1 MNKLWVSALIA
12 LFFISNVTAQENE
25 IMEDSSWKATYRGF
39 ATKENDLIHT
49 KLVANFDYTKSQ
61 LNGEVWLDLH
71 AHFYATNS
79 LLLDA
84 KGMDIHEIAIVE
96 GGVKKKLNY
105 VYDSLQLKISLDKT
119 YTAQQ
124 NYTVYI
130 KYTAKPNEY
139 MAKGSQA
146 ITDAKGLYFINPLGT
161 DKSKPTQ
168 IWTQGETE
176 GTSVWIP
183 IIDKTNQK
191 CTQEFHL
198 TVPSKY
204 VSLSNGLLVKQIEN
218 NNGTRL
224 DIWKMDQPHSPYL
237 FFIGIGD
244 YAIIKDIYTSK
255 RKDQKNEK
263 RKIEVSYYIEKEYEK
278 EARKIY
284 GKTPSMIA
292 FYEQKLGIPF
302 PWAKYA
308 QISGRDYVSGA
319 MENTTC
325 TLHGDA
331 VQQNSRELVDGN
343 NWESTIA
350 HELFHQWFGDLVTAE
365 SWSNLTV
372 NESFADYSQTL
383 WLEHS
388 KGKDA
393 GQYENYSGLRSYLS
407 SPSDGEK
414 DLVRFYYK
422 DREDMFD
429 LVSYQKGGRILNMLR
444 HYVGDD
450 AFFASLNKYLTDNK
464 FSNGSAIKLKLAFEA
479 VTGKDLNWFFNQ
491 WYFSNGHP
499 YIRIS
504 QKYIAEKKQVL
515 VVLQQTQTQDKI
527 FELPVGIDVYVT
539 DKKNHYDVW
548 SKNRVDS
555 FYFPAAVAPDN
566 VNVDNDKVLL
576 WSKEESKPLSQ
587 YVYQYNHANNF
598 LDRFE
603 AINEAA
609 ENMSKPAAQAL
620 NKAALKDSFY
630 IIRQKAIHAYNPAAI
645 TPEIEELISNLAIN
659 DPSTQVREDAIDAI
673 GALNKNNY
681 KELYIKWTK
690 DSSYLVAGAAL
701 DALEKIDSAT
711 AISIATKESKNVI
724 KKRLNTAVTN
734 ILSKYGDENVFEF
747 VATKYEGLSIQSE
760 EKFYMTIPFA
770 SLLIKTKNETK
781 FKKGIELIVAFRD
794 AIPEGYKSQT
804 NPYFNT
810 RVLASILKAK
820 KQNGENKLA
829 EIVGS
834 YLPKM

>member
-25 IMEDSSWKATYRGF
+25 IMEDSSWKTTYRGF

-49 KLVANFDYTKSQ
+49 KLVANFDYAKSQ

-71 AHFYATNS
+71 PHFYATNS

-84 KGMDIHEIAIVE
+84 KGMDIHEITIVE

-218 NNGTRL
+218 NNGTRM

-278 EARKIY
+278 DARKIY

-645 TPEIEELISNLAIN
+645 TPEIEELIANMAIN

-747 VATKYEGLSIQSE
+747 VASKYEGLSIQSE

-770 SLLIKTKNETK
+770 SLLIKTKDETK